1 MGEQIVIG
9 DNIVVTIAEV
19 RGDTVRIGID
29 APRSITVNRAE
40 VRRAVEQSNREALD
54 ADGDVIESLRRIRPK
69 HDPQD

>member
-40 VRRAVEQSNREALD
+40 VRRAEAT
-54 ADGDVIESLRRIRPK
+54 R
-69 HDPQD
+69 